1 MSSVTTD
8 EDIVDRWIEIDD
20 TISVPEQTLD
30 EILAEKL
37 INFDEDLSCVEDD
50 DSSMITGTHS
60 ARALSPVCYILDS
73 PITFQYLDGVSHQL
87 KSQFEHR
94 FGGPSSA
101 IAASSKH
108 IAVGTSRGLVLIFS
122 RLTQRLERSIVS
134 DGSPV
139 SCLNFNVDGAKLA
152 IGYATGLLKVVNVLN
167 GRMIEDSN
175 EVVQPGRGVIQILF
189 LGSGRRL
196 MIVDSGG
203 SVYEMRTHTRVRSA
217 RLKCV
222 FSGCHGEVVH
232 IASLANDTL
241 LALLSLSK
249 LMLISVRD
257 AKLIFV
263 NTFTGPP
270 DRPPLVDWQFV
281 DFKVCLFYHW
291 NFSATRIL
299 QFGLQLTS
307 AAKARSLVVSVAR
320 GSRIDLCRLVAP
332 KPDNGKALAV
342 IKCV

>member
-60 ARALSPVCYILDS
+60 ARALSPRS
-73 PITFQYLDGVSHQL
+73 DGVSHQL

-281 DFKVCLFYHW
+281 DFKVCLFYHS
-291 NFSATRIL
+291 NF
-299 QFGLQLTS
+299 LTS